1 MLYRL
6 TADALVLFHA
16 GFVVFVLFGG
26 LLALRDMRW
35 AFVHLPAA
43 IWGFLVEARGW
54 FCPLTTW
61 ENDLR
66 RAAGQAGYEGGFV
79 EHYVIPVLYPAGL
92 TRDLQMALAALVVV
106 VNVGVYGWVVWHRVV
121 WGRRR
126 RDPD

>member
-1 MLYRL
+1 MLHRL
-6 TADALVLFHA
+6 AADGLVLLHA

-26 LLALRDMRW
+26 LLALRDIRW
-35 AFVHLPAA
+35 VYVHLPAA
-43 IWGFLVEARGW
+43 VWGFLVEARGW

-66 RAAGQAGYEGGFV
+66 RAAGQAGYDGGFV

-106 VNVGVYGWVVWHRVV
+106 VNLCVYGGVLWQRCQSVDVQ
-121 WGRRR
+121 
-126 RDPD
+126 